1 MGITNTKLKKKDM
14 KVIKLLFSMGA
25 GFPFTSRNNSLP
37 SWETAPIPRIESV
50 EVNPDAPTSRAG
62 EFGSIPRFAAQFEPA
77 TTTIHTPPVY
87 TTTTEPGTA
96 TTTIQS
102 STTADPE
109 ILAFVAEL
117 KGELTTNS
125 GDKIDPFEPN
135 EIIHSWTEWSV
146 CSKSCGNG
154 KQTRTC
160 SNCGTIQERLCHL
173 KICPKTKL
181 LFLHAMP
188 IALRQSQNLFS
199 ILSELKRI
207 DEKID
212 PNEMLFLK
220 MILHQQ
226 DPNILQMMFV
236 DQNARTATDMIN
248 QYIRFNFLNQSNF
261 YSNSVPIAPLPTAEI
276 LMKPLCYG
284 NGCYENGLPQRN
296 AEISYPDQEHY
307 TEANQDI
314 SNEQLA
320 ELLKKHSQPKIILK
334 SAAGAT
340 PSDKINE
347 FEIEKKQKNRFFKLL
362 LN

>member
-1 MGITNTKLKKKDM
+1 MGTTNKKFKKKDM
-14 KVIKLLFSMGA
+14 KVIKLLFSIGA

-37 SWETAPIPRIESV
+37 SWETAPIPRIGSV
-50 EVNPDAPTSRAG
+50 EVDPDAPTSRAG
-62 EFGSIPRFAAQFEPA
+62 EFGSIPRFAAEFEPA
-77 TTTIHTPPVY
+77 TTTVNTPTVY
-87 TTTTEPGTA
+87 TTITEPGTA

-102 STTADPE
+102 SITADPD

-125 GDKIDPFEPN
+125 GDEIDPFEP
-135 EIIHSWTEWSV
+135 EEMIHSWTEWSM

-160 SNCGTIQERLCHL
+160 SNRGTIQERLCHL

-181 LFLHAMP
+181 LFFHAMP
-188 IALRQSQNLFS
+188 IALRQSQNFIL

-220 MILHQQ
+220 MILYQQ
-226 DPNILQMMFV
+226 DPKILQMMFV
-236 DQNARTATDMIN
+236 DQNARTVTDIM
-248 QYIRFNFLNQSNF
+248 NQSNL
-261 YSNSVPIAPLPTAEI
+261 YSNRVQIAPLPTAEI
-276 LMKPLCYG
+276 LIKPLCYG

-296 AEISYPDQEHY
+296 AEISYPDQEHS
-307 TEANQDI
+307 TEANQEI

-320 ELLKKHSQPKIILK
+320 ELLKKHS
-334 SAAGAT
+334 
-340 PSDKINE
+340 
-347 FEIEKKQKNRFFKLL
+347 
-362 LN
+362 

>member
-1 MGITNTKLKKKDM
+1 MGITNKKIKKKDM
-14 KVIKLLFSMGA
+14 KVIKLLFSIGA

-37 SWETAPIPRIESV
+37 SWETAPIPRIGSV
-50 EVNPDAPTSRAG
+50 EVDPDAPTSRAG
-62 EFGSIPRFAAQFEPA
+62 ELGSIPRFAAQFEEPA
-77 TTTIHTPPVY
+77 TTTVPVY
-87 TTTTEPGTA
+87 TSTAYRTA

-125 GDKIDPFEPN
+125 GDGIDPFEP
-135 EIIHSWTEWSV
+135 EEMIHSWSEWSM

-160 SNCGTIQERLCHL
+160 SNCGTTEERLCHL

-188 IALRQSQNLFS
+188 IALRQSQNFIL

-220 MILHQQ
+220 MILYQQ
-226 DPNILQMMFV
+226 DPNILQMMYV
-236 DQNARTATDMIN
+236 DQNSRTATDIIN
-248 QYIRFNFLNQSNF
+248 QYIRFNFVNQSNF

-284 NGCYENGLPQRN
+284 NGCYE
-296 AEISYPDQEHY
+296 ISYPDQEHY
-307 TEANQDI
+307 TEANQEI
-314 SNEQLA
+314 SNELLA
-320 ELLKKHSQPKIILK
+320 ELLKRHSQPKISLK
-334 SAAGAT
+334 SAAGAS
-340 PSDKINE
+340 PSDKTNE
-347 FEIEKKQKNRFFKLL
+347 AEIGNNKKIDF
-362 LN
+362 LNYF

>member
-1 MGITNTKLKKKDM
+1 MGTTNKKFKKKDM

-37 SWETAPIPRIESV
+37 SWETAPIPRIGSV
-50 EVNPDAPTSRAG
+50 EVDPDAPTSRAG

-77 TTTIHTPPVY
+77 TTTVPVY
-87 TTTTEPGTA
+87 TSTAYRTA

-102 STTADPE
+102 STTADPD

-125 GDKIDPFEPN
+125 GDEIDPFEPK
-135 EIIHSWTEWSV
+135 EMIHSWTEWSV

-160 SNCGTIQERLCHL
+160 SNCGTTEERLCHL

-188 IALRQSQNLFS
+188 IALRQSQNLFL

-236 DQNARTATDMIN
+236 DQNARTATDIIN
-248 QYIRFNFLNQSNF
+248 QYIRFNFMNQRNF

-276 LMKPLCYG
+276 LIKPLCYG
-284 NGCYENGLPQRN
+284 NGCYENGIPQRN
-296 AEISYPDQEHY
+296 AEVSYPDQEHS
-307 TEANQDI
+307 TEANQEI

-320 ELLKKHSQPKIILK
+320 ELLKKHSQPKISLK

-340 PSDKINE
+340 PSDKTNMS
-347 FEIEKKQKNRFFKLL
+347 EIEENKKIDF
-362 LN
+362 LNYF

>member
-14 KVIKLLFSMGA
+14 KVIKLLFSIGA

-37 SWETAPIPRIESV
+37 SWETAPIPRIGSV
-50 EVNPDAPTSRAG
+50 EVDPDAPTSRAG
-62 EFGSIPRFAAQFEPA
+62 EFGSIPRFAAQFEP
-77 TTTIHTPPVY
+77 
-87 TTTTEPGTA
+87 GTA

-102 STTADPE
+102 STTADPD

-125 GDKIDPFEPN
+125 GDEIDPFEPK
-135 EIIHSWTEWSV
+135 EMIHSWTEWSV

-188 IALRQSQNLFS
+188 IALRQSQNLFL

-220 MILHQQ
+220 MILYQH
-226 DPNILQMMFV
+226 DPNILQIM
-236 DQNARTATDMIN
+236 
-248 QYIRFNFLNQSNF
+248 
-261 YSNSVPIAPLPTAEI
+261 
-276 LMKPLCYG
+276 
-284 NGCYENGLPQRN
+284 
-296 AEISYPDQEHY
+296 
-307 TEANQDI
+307 
-314 SNEQLA
+314 
-320 ELLKKHSQPKIILK
+320 
-334 SAAGAT
+334 
-340 PSDKINE
+340 
-347 FEIEKKQKNRFFKLL
+347 
-362 LN
+362 

>member
-1 MGITNTKLKKKDM
+1 M
-14 KVIKLLFSMGA
+14 KVIKLLFSIGA

-37 SWETAPIPRIESV
+37 SWETAPIPRIGSV
-50 EVNPDAPTSRAG
+50 EVDPDAPTSRAG

-77 TTTIHTPPVY
+77 TTTVNTPTVY
-87 TTTTEPGTA
+87 TTITEPGTA

-102 STTADPE
+102 SITADPD

-125 GDKIDPFEPN
+125 GDEIDPFEP
-135 EIIHSWTEWSV
+135 EEMIHSWTEWSM

-160 SNCGTIQERLCHL
+160 SNCGTTQERLCHL

-188 IALRQSQNLFS
+188 IALRQSQNLFL

-220 MILHQQ
+220 MILYQP
-226 DPNILQMMFV
+226 DPNILQMMFI
-236 DQNARTATDMIN
+236 DQNARTATDIIN
-248 QYIRFNFLNQSNF
+248 QYIRFNFMNQSNF
-261 YSNSVPIAPLPTAEI
+261 YSNSLPIAPLPTAEI
-276 LMKPLCYG
+276 LIKPLCDG

-296 AEISYPDQEHY
+296 AEISYPDQEHS
-307 TEANQDI
+307 TEANQEI

-320 ELLKKHSQPKIILK
+320 ELLKKHSQPKISLK

-340 PSDKINE
+340 PSDKTNE
-347 FEIEKKQKNRFFKLL
+347 SETEKNKKIDF
-362 LN
+362 LNYF

>member
-1 MGITNTKLKKKDM
+1 MGTTNKKFKKKDM

-37 SWETAPIPRIESV
+37 SWETAPIPRIGSV
-50 EVNPDAPTSRAG
+50 EVDPDAPTSRAG
-62 EFGSIPRFAAQFEPA
+62 EFGSIPRFAAQFELA
-77 TTTIHTPPVY
+77 TTTVPVY
-87 TTTTEPGTA
+87 TSTAYRTA

-102 STTADPE
+102 STTADPD

-117 KGELTTNS
+117 KDELTPNY
-125 GDKIDPFEPN
+125 GDEIDSFEPK
-135 EIIHSWTEWSV
+135 EMIHSWTEWSV

-160 SNCGTIQERLCHL
+160 SNCGTTEERLCHL

-188 IALRQSQNLFS
+188 IALRQSQNLFL

-220 MILHQQ
+220 MILYQQ

-276 LMKPLCYG
+276 LIKPLCYG

-296 AEISYPDQEHY
+296 AEVSYPDQEHS
-307 TEANQDI
+307 TEANQEI

-320 ELLKKHSQPKIILK
+320 ELLKKHSQPKISLK

-340 PSDKINE
+340 PSDKTNMS
-347 FEIEKKQKNRFFKLL
+347 EIEENKKIDF
-362 LN
+362 LNYF

>member
-1 MGITNTKLKKKDM
+1 MGEM
-14 KVIKLLFSMGA
+14 KVIKLLFSIGA

-37 SWETAPIPRIESV
+37 SWETAPVPRIGSV
-50 EVNPDAPTSRAG
+50 EVDPDAPTSRAG

-87 TTTTEPGTA
+87 TTTTELGTA

-102 STTADPE
+102 SATADLD

-117 KGELTTNS
+117 KGELSTNS
-125 GDKIDPFEPN
+125 GDGIDPFEPI
-135 EIIHSWTEWSV
+135 EMIHSWTEWSM

-188 IALRQSQNLFS
+188 IALRQSQNLFL

-220 MILHQQ
+220 MILYQQ

-248 QYIRFNFLNQSNF
+248 QYIRFNFMNQSNF
-261 YSNSVPIAPLPTAEI
+261 YSNSVPIAPLPTAEVLI
-276 LMKPLCYG
+276 KPLCYG

-296 AEISYPDQEHY
+296 AEISYPDQEHS
-307 TEANQDI
+307 TEANQEI

-320 ELLKKHSQPKIILK
+320 ELLKKHSQPKISLK

-347 FEIEKKQKNRFFKLL
+347 FEIEKNKKIDF
-362 LN
+362 LNYF

>member
-1 MGITNTKLKKKDM
+1 M
-14 KVIKLLFSMGA
+14 

-37 SWETAPIPRIESV
+37 SWETAPIPRIGSV
-50 EVNPDAPTSRAG
+50 EVDPDAPTSLAG
-62 EFGSIPRFAAQFEPA
+62 EFGSIPRFAAQFEEPA
-77 TTTIHTPPVY
+77 TTTVPVY
-87 TTTTEPGTA
+87 TSTAYRTA

-125 GDKIDPFEPN
+125 GDGIDPFEP
-135 EIIHSWTEWSV
+135 EEMIHSWSEWSV

-154 KQTRTC
+154 KKTRTC

-188 IALRQSQNLFS
+188 IALRQSQNLIL

-220 MILHQQ
+220 MILYQQ
-226 DPNILQMMFV
+226 DPNILQMMYV
-236 DQNARTATDMIN
+236 DQNSRTATDIIN
-248 QYIRFNFLNQSNF
+248 QYIRFNFVNQSNF

-296 AEISYPDQEHY
+296 AEVSYPDQEHS
-307 TEANQDI
+307 TEANQEI

-320 ELLKKHSQPKIILK
+320 ELLKKHSQPKISLK
-334 SAAGAT
+334 SNAG
-340 PSDKINE
+340 DKKNE
-347 FEIEKKQKNRFFKLL
+347 SEIEKNKKIDF
-362 LN
+362 LNYF

>member
-37 SWETAPIPRIESV
+37 SWETAPIPRIGSV
-50 EVNPDAPTSRAG
+50 EVDPDAPTSRAG
-62 EFGSIPRFAAQFEPA
+62 EFGSIPRFAAQFELA
-77 TTTIHTPPVY
+77 TTTVPVY
-87 TTTTEPGTA
+87 TSTAYRTA

-102 STTADPE
+102 STTADPD

-117 KGELTTNS
+117 KAELTTNS
-125 GDKIDPFEPN
+125 GDEIDPFEP
-135 EIIHSWTEWSV
+135 EEMIHSWTEWSV

-154 KQTRTC
+154 KKTRTC
-160 SNCGTIQERLCHL
+160 SNCGTTQERLCHL

-181 LFLHAMP
+181 FFLHAMP
-188 IALRQSQNLFS
+188 IAIRQSQNLFL

-248 QYIRFNFLNQSNF
+248 QYIRFNFMNQRNF

-276 LMKPLCYG
+276 HIKPLCYG
-284 NGCYENGLPQRN
+284 NACYENGLPQRN
-296 AEISYPDQEHY
+296 AKISYPDQEHS
-307 TEANQDI
+307 TEANQEI
-314 SNEQLA
+314 SNEQLT
-320 ELLKKHSQPKIILK
+320 ELLKKHSQPKISLK

-340 PSDKINE
+340 PSDKTNE
-347 FEIEKKQKNRFFKLL
+347 SEIEKNKKNDF
-362 LN
+362 LNYF